1 MSRWNK
7 NCPFFWSTSV
17 HYNRRCQDGAGTA
30 HPSGAPQSIV
40 TEDVKMEQEL
50 PILPE
55 HLSSL

>member
-1 MSRWNK
+1 MGR
-7 NCPFFWSTSV
+7 V
-17 HYNRRCQDGAGTA
+17 HYNRRCQDGTRTA
-30 HPSGAPQSIV
+30 HSSGAPQFII